1 MTYTCRHV
9 VRSHVPETPRERAV
23 ERRNVWSLALPD
35 VFKHLARR
43 SEDTWKSNGAFHF
56 FFFFWTNVWA
66 SSGCQMCP
74 RSCLAEIRS
83 ARVGTALVRRRF
95 VWEILTYLRQ
105 SLRE

>member
-43 SEDTWKSNGAFHF
+43 SEDTWKSNGVFHF
-56 FFFFWTNVWA
+56 FFFFLDKCLGILWVPDV
-66 SSGCQMCP
+66 SQKLSG
-74 RSCLAEIRS
+74 
-83 ARVGTALVRRRF
+83 
-95 VWEILTYLRQ
+95 
-105 SLRE
+105 